1 MSAFA
6 ANLLGA
12 AAALALVGGLH
23 LEIASGQALTPE
35 LRDGDARNAA
45 TRAIVRYDVNRSAKS
60 DRRESVFAGSDAGEI
75 TAVSN
80 YLSTPAT
87 TVAIRLKSP
96 AKPQPNAPAKKEK
109 HLVACEGVVSV
120 LTEVAKQ
127 LQPGRCI
134 T

>member
-1 MSAFA
+1 MSAFTA
-6 ANLLGA
+6 HLFGA
-12 AAALALVGGLH
+12 AAGLALIGGLH
-23 LEIASGQALTPE
+23 LEIASGQTLPPE

-45 TRAIVRYDVNRSAKS
+45 TMSIVQYDVNRTAKS
-60 DRRESVFAGSDAGEI
+60 DRHAIAFVPADTGEI

-87 TVAIRLKSP
+87 TVAIRMKSP
-96 AKPQPNAPAKKEK
+96 VKPPPARKEK
-109 HLVACEGVVSV
+109 QLVACEGLVSA

-127 LQPGRCI
+127 LQPGRCV

>member
-1 MSAFA
+1 MSAFTTH
-6 ANLLGA
+6 LFGA
-12 AAALALVGGLH
+12 AAALALFGGLH
-23 LEIASGQALTPE
+23 LEIASGQALSPE
-35 LRDGDARNAA
+35 LRDGDAGNAA
-45 TRAIVRYDVNRSAKS
+45 TMAITQYDVNRAAKS
-60 DRRESVFAGSDAGEI
+60 DRHAIAFGSAEKGEI

-87 TVAIRLKSP
+87 TVAIRMKSP
-96 AKPQPNAPAKKEK
+96 VKPPPVRKGKQ
-109 HLVACEGVVSV
+109 LIACEGLVSA

>member
-1 MSAFA
+1 MSAFTPQ
-6 ANLLGA
+6 LFGA
-12 AAALALVGGLH
+12 AAALAVVGGLH
-23 LEIASGQALTPE
+23 LEIASGQALPPE

-45 TRAIVRYDVNRSAKS
+45 TMSVVQYDVNRTAKS
-60 DRRESVFAGSDAGEI
+60 DRHAMAFVPADTGEI

-87 TVAIRLKSP
+87 TVAIRIKSP
-96 AKPQPNAPAKKEK
+96 VKPPPARNEK
-109 HLVACEGVVSV
+109 QLVACEGLVSA

-127 LQPGRCI
+127 LQPGRCV

>member
-1 MSAFA
+1 MSALTAKF
-6 ANLLGA
+6 LGA

-23 LEIASGQALTPE
+23 LEIASGQALSPE

-45 TRAIVRYDVNRSAKS
+45 TMSIVQYDVNRSAKS
-60 DRRESVFAGSDAGEI
+60 DRREIVRIGNDQGEM

-87 TVAIRLKSP
+87 TVAIRIKPP
-96 AKPQPNAPAKKEK
+96 AKPQPAKKEK
-109 HLVACEGVVSV
+109 QLVACEGVVSA

-127 LQPGRCI
+127 LQPGRCV

>member
-1 MSAFA
+1 MSALA
-6 ANLLGA
+6 AKLLGVT
-12 AAALALVGGLH
+12 AALALVGGLH
-23 LEIASGQALTPE
+23 LEIASGQALSPE

-45 TRAIVRYDVNRSAKS
+45 TMSVVQYDVNRSAKS
-60 DRRESVFAGSDAGEI
+60 DRREIKVGGAGEM

-87 TVAIRLKSP
+87 TVAIRI
-96 AKPQPNAPAKKEK
+96 KPPVKPRPAKKEK
-109 HLVACEGVVSV
+109 QLVACEGVVSA

-127 LQPGRCI
+127 LQPGRCV

>member
-6 ANLLGA
+6 PHLFSA

-23 LEIASGQALTPE
+23 LEIASGQALPPE

-45 TRAIVRYDVNRSAKS
+45 TMATVQYAVNRAAKS
-60 DRRESVFAGSDAGEI
+60 DRHAIAFVPADKGEI

-80 YLSTPAT
+80 HLSTPAT
-87 TVAIRLKSP
+87 TVAIRIKSP
-96 AKPQPNAPAKKEK
+96 VKLPPESKGRQ
-109 HLVACEGVVSV
+109 LVACEGVVSA
-120 LTEVAKQ
+120 LTEVARQ
-127 LQPGRCI
+127 LQPGRCV